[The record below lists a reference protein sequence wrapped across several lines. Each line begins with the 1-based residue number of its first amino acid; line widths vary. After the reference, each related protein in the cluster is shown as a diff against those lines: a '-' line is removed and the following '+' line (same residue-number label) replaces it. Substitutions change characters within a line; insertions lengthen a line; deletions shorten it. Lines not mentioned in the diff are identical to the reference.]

1 MASLPDKKGNPARRR
16 RIITVV
22 SITAGYIILIGL
34 LAVYQNKLAEFAVDP
49 ERFREWI
56 DSCGYFAKLV
66 YVLLCALQVML
77 AVIHDGPMQIAGGY
91 AFGSVGGTL
100 LFLLGYELGSVV
112 SFLLA
117 QRFGRAAVGLFYSE
131 ENTSA
136 FSQKSGAESLY
147 PHVSALPC
155 PRHAQGYDDLLLR
168 YDKNKA
174 RLFSAHLGR
183 RTGTRGAAHGNDS
196 TEYHKPE
203 CPDDSDR
210 HLGARTAVLC
220 RCAGEKIH
228 PQTQI
233 LRARYALERISPKPV
248 SAALFMPPRLFL
260 PGLQENLLKLLA
272 CKRALKRLGQKA
284 VICHQRI
291 RLYYRVVPTHRYK
304 IHIFPR
310 QQCGDIFQVRRH
322 SIV

>member
-34 LAVYQNKLAEFAVDP
+34 LAVLYQNKLAEFAVDP

-131 ENTSA
+131 EKYERF
-136 FSQKSGAESLY
+136 FSEIQGRNLYILTFLLYLVPGTPKDMMTYCFGTTKIKLAYFLLISGVARAPAVLLTVMIAQNIISRNVLMILT
-147 PHVSALPC
+147 VISAL
-155 PRHAQGYDDLLLR
+155 ALL
-168 YDKNKA
+168 
-174 RLFSAHLGR
+174 FFVG
-183 RTGTRGAAHGNDS
+183 
-196 TEYHKPE
+196 
-203 CPDDSDR
+203 
-210 HLGARTAVLC
+210 VLVKKYI
-220 RCAGEKIH
+220 R
-228 PQTQI
+228 
-233 LRARYALERISPKPV
+233 
-248 SAALFMPPRLFL
+248 
-260 PGLQENLLKLLA
+260 
-272 CKRALKRLGQKA
+272 KRK
-284 VICHQRI
+284 
-291 RLYYRVVPTHRYK
+291 
-304 IHIFPR
+304 
-310 QQCGDIFQVRRH
+310 
-322 SIV
+322 S